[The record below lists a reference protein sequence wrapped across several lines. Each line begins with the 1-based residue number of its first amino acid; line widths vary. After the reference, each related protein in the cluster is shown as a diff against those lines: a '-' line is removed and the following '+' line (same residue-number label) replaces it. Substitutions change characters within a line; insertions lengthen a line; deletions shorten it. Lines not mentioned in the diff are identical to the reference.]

1 MSLFDKFKP
10 LLAARAELSDIGVD
24 PFNVKVEKILSPTEA
39 VVNGHRVI
47 LAGTNNYLGLTFH
60 PECIAAA
67 EKALREQGCGTTGSR
82 MANGNYADHL
92 ALEREFAEFY
102 EKPYAMVFSTG
113 YLANLAILSTVPGA
127 EDVILIDS
135 DSHASIYDGC
145 RMSNAEVIRFRH
157 NDADDLAKRLR
168 RLKDRASRTLVVVEG
183 IYSMLGDVA
192 PLKEIAAVKQEY
204 GAYLMVDE
212 AHSLGVLGKTGRGAS
227 QAEQVED
234 QVDFIVGTFSKS
246 LGSIGGYCVSHHP
259 ELEILR
265 YAARPYIFTASSS
278 PSLIASTRVALRL
291 LREGAELREKLWNN
305 ASRFYEGLKQ
315 MGCRLGP
322 QLSPVIPIM
331 LGESRPEAIAIWHD
345 LLHSGVYVNLVMPPA
360 SPDTRCMLRCS
371 MSAAHAPGQIDTLL
385 DVFAKVLSAHG
396 MKSGD
401 F

>member
-10 LLAARAELSDIGVD
+10 LLVARAELSDIGVD

-127 EDVILIDS
+127 DDVILIDS

-212 AHSLGVLGKTGRGAS
+212 AHSLGVLGETGRGAS

-401 F
+401 S